1 MTRALL
7 ALLLHVP
14 AAALAPAAGE
24 ILGLW
29 FCDAA
34 EPRQRFAIG
43 AFPSSTAQPIFSQA
57 LSSSLVLDVS
67 GPSKATGT
75 AVHVWGQ
82 YHPLV
87 PNQQWVASAGGI
99 ASAYAAGMCLAAK
112 GPSLAELLGIYP
124 CNATDPLQA
133 LAFSAATGQIAFSA
147 APGLCVQAGN
157 TTASCDMAPFSGYGY
172 CNASLPVAQRVADLV
187 GRMTVAEMAAAMDS
201 GVPAIPRLGVPTMH
215 SGEALHGA
223 ACGCAAAP
231 APGSTGCP
239 TSFPAPIALGAAMDP
254 ELWQSVGLA
263 IGTEARALANLGPG
277 ALWVFSPNLNPARD
291 PRWGRIQEVRSRAA
305 CTPRPLAL
313 FNPS

>member
-1 MTRALL
+1 
-7 ALLLHVP
+7 
-14 AAALAPAAGE
+14 
-24 ILGLW
+24 
-29 FCDAA
+29 
-34 EPRQRFAIG
+34 
-43 AFPSSTAQPIFSQA
+43 
-57 LSSSLVLDVS
+57 
-67 GPSKATGT
+67 
-75 AVHVWGQ
+75 
-82 YHPLV
+82 
-87 PNQQWVASAGGI
+87 
-99 ASAYAAGMCLAAK
+99 
-112 GPSLAELLGIYP
+112 
-124 CNATDPLQA
+124 
-133 LAFSAATGQIAFSA
+133 
-147 APGLCVQAGN
+147 VQAGN

-291 PRWGRIQEVRSRAA
+291 PRWGRIQEVRRERVHAA
-305 CTPRPLAL
+305 PPGVL
-313 FNPS
+313 